1 MNEGRENEEKREE
14 RRLRRIN
21 SWKEG
26 LNVSEDRIAEMN
38 DYFEERRREPR
49 KRCSSFDSTCSD
61 YSDVYE
67 IDNEDMLFS
76 EEEMERSEM
85 EKPEMKERKEEM
97 DIHVTQEK
105 GILEQQPTLVENALS
120 YNPYIRQDNKRGGG
134 DPLLY
139 KLTAV
144 IQHMGGGC
152 GGHYICYRK
161 VRQNGKEV
169 WMMFN
174 DEYVKEVT
182 WKNVNTK
189 DVYVFHLHFH
199 S

>member
-1 MNEGRENEEKREE
+1 MNEGSENEEKREE

-26 LNVSEDRIAEMN
+26 LNVSEERIDEMN

-61 YSDVYE
+61 FSDVYE
-67 IDNEDMLFS
+67 IENEDMLFS
-76 EEEMERSEM
+76 EEEEMSEKEM
-85 EKPEMKERKEEM
+85 EKEM
-97 DIHVTQEK
+97 EK
-105 GILEQQPTLVENALS
+105 KVNLEQQPTLVEDALS

-144 IQHMGGGC
+144 IQHLGSGC

-161 VRQNGKEV
+161 VRRNGKEV

-189 DVYVFHLHFH
+189 DVYVFHLQFH
-199 S
+199 L

>member
-1 MNEGRENEEKREE
+1 MNEGSENEEKREE

-26 LNVSEDRIAEMN
+26 LNVSEERIDEMN

-61 YSDVYE
+61 FSDVYE
-67 IDNEDMLFS
+67 IENEDMLFS
-76 EEEMERSEM
+76 EEEEMSEKEM
-85 EKPEMKERKEEM
+85 SEKEMSEKEKK
-97 DIHVTQEK
+97 VN
-105 GILEQQPTLVENALS
+105 LEQQPTLVEDALS

-144 IQHMGGGC
+144 IQHLGSGC

-161 VRQNGKEV
+161 VRRNGKEV

-189 DVYVFHLHFH
+189 DVYAFHLHFH
-199 S
+199 L

>member
-1 MNEGRENEEKREE
+1 MNEGSENEEKREE

-26 LNVSEDRIAEMN
+26 LNVSEERIDEMN

-61 YSDVYE
+61 FSDVYE
-67 IDNEDMLFS
+67 IENEDMLFS
-76 EEEMERSEM
+76 EEEEMSEIEKEKEMSEKEM
-85 EKPEMKERKEEM
+85 EKK
-97 DIHVTQEK
+97 DS
-105 GILEQQPTLVENALS
+105 LEQQPTLVEDALS

-144 IQHMGGGC
+144 IQHLGSGC

-161 VRQNGKEV
+161 VRRNGKEV

-189 DVYVFHLHFH
+189 DVYVFHLQFH
-199 S
+199 L